1 MCRDAETAG
10 ADALWAIDHLFWPR
24 PLLECLTVLAVA
36 ATATSRTALGSCVLQ
51 LPLRSPTAVAKQA
64 ATLQLLSDGRFVL
77 GVGAGE
83 HAGEFQVAGS
93 DFHDRGRRLDQGIAD
108 LRRAWGG
115 TTGTTARYRQ
125 EPVPPAI
132 PVWVGGSST
141 AARRRAAVLAD
152 GWVPLFVSPAEYA
165 SGLADVRRRAAEV
178 GRDPSEVTAAVVVF
192 VRVGRE
198 GDAAQQ
204 GADWLSSMYGI
215 PPKAFGR
222 HLVAGSAAA
231 CVARLQDYLEAGA
244 EHVAV
249 MVAADDA
256 VVHFA
261 ELAGALHLA
270 PQLAADTGAHRP
282 ERVEALL

>member
-1 MCRDAETAG
+1 MCREAETAG

-108 LRRAWGG
+108 LRRAWAGTGG
-115 TTGTTARYRQ
+115 RYRQ
-125 EPVPPAI
+125 EPVPPTI
-132 PVWVGGSST
+132 PVWVGGSSA
-141 AARRRAAVLAD
+141 AARHRAAALAD

-165 SGLADVRRRAAEV
+165 SGLADVRNQAAEL

-198 GDAAQQ
+198 GDATRQ

-231 CVARLQDYLEAGA
+231 CAARLQDYLEAGA

-261 ELAGALHLA
+261 ELAGALNLA
-270 PQLAADTGAHRP
+270 PQRFADTGAHRP
-282 ERVEALL
+282 ERVEVLL